1 MMQSSNQA
9 LDLGRKRLFAHVWQQ
24 PHPETCQ
31 VSDYS
36 TTHLTMFR
44 PAQFHSA
51 AAPFRAARLLH
62 SSSVVAYPRKT
73 TPKPMVTKQ
82 PSEAAIAEG
91 LEAEEGTDIGINSA
105 WDVEN
110 LEEFK
115 EDDTT
120 AAGHIWLQQ
129 QRQTLQY
136 LRLIE
141 HEMPQLVGE
150 FYS

>member
-1 MMQSSNQA
+1 
-9 LDLGRKRLFAHVWQQ
+9 
-24 PHPETCQ
+24 
-31 VSDYS
+31 
-36 TTHLTMFR
+36 
-44 PAQFHSA
+44 
-51 AAPFRAARLLH
+51 
-62 SSSVVAYPRKT
+62 
-73 TPKPMVTKQ
+73 MVTKQ

-141 HEMPQLVGE
+141 HEMPKLVGE